1 MLFNT
6 FSFWIFLTV
15 VLALFYAV
23 PFRYGRYVLLVAS
36 YWFYMAWD
44 WRFGGL
50 LAFVTAVNYLAGA
63 LLPSA
68 SERRRRF
75 ILWVSLGSTLGVLG
89 FFKYY
94 DFFAASLAALLGIP
108 ADAWQLRIILPVGIS
123 FFTFQGLSYTIDI
136 SRGTLRPAH
145 SWVDFALYVAFF
157 PQLVAGPIV
166 RASYFLPQLDA
177 WRRPSQG
184 ELSEGIGLI
193 LLGLVK
199 KMVFADQ
206 FAAIAEVYFGG
217 LGANPG
223 GLAAWTGV
231 VAFGMQ
237 IYFDFAGYTDIARGC
252 GRVLGFHF
260 SVNFARPYL
269 ATDIQDF
276 WHRWHISLSTWL
288 RDYLYIPL
296 GGNRAGR
303 VRTYINLMLTMLL
316 GGLWHGASWT
326 FVVWGGYH
334 GLLLAVDRMIRSAYG
349 KAEPFWMR
357 GPSLRWAARIVTF
370 VLVSIGWVF
379 FRAETFTDAAQVLK
393 AMSWVQGSGDSL
405 FLTGHWVLLGFAV
418 VGMIVQERW
427 KIFERLLEAPDWVR
441 GLAIAAALYS
451 LVLFSYTAT
460 SIPFVYFQF

>member
-6 FSFWIFLTV
+6 FSFWLFFFL
-15 VLALFYAV
+15 VLAFFYAV
-23 PFRYGRYVLLVAS
+23 PFRFGRYVLLVAS

-50 LAFVTAVNYLAGA
+50 LAFVTFVNYLAGRWIPSSSDRMHR
-63 LLPSA
+63 LL
-68 SERRRRF
+68 
-75 ILWVSLGSTLGVLG
+75 LWTSIGSTLGVLG

-94 DFFAASLAALLGIP
+94 DFFAASAALLLGLP

-123 FFTFQGLSYTIDI
+123 FFTFQGLSYTIDV
-136 SRGTLRPAH
+136 SRGSLKPVD
-145 SWVDFALYVAFF
+145 SLVDFALYVAFF

-166 RASYFLPQLDA
+166 RASYFLPQLSV
-177 WRRPSQG
+177 WRRPVQA
-184 ELSEGIGLI
+184 EVSEGIGLI

-206 FAAIAEVYFGG
+206 FATVAEQYFGG
-217 LGANPG
+217 LSSHPG
-223 GLAAWTGV
+223 ILASWTGV

-237 IYFDFAGYTDIARGC
+237 IYFDFAGYTDIARGL

-260 SVNFARPYL
+260 PVNFMRPYL
-269 ATDIQDF
+269 ATDIREF

-296 GGNRAGR
+296 GGNRKGR
-303 VRTYINLMLTMLL
+303 VRTYVNLLLTMLL

-326 FVVWGGYH
+326 FVVWGGFH
-334 GLLLAVDRMIRSAYG
+334 GMLLAADRLIRSAG
-349 KAEPFWMR
+349 GRGEPFWMR
-357 GPSLRWAARIVTF
+357 SAAARNLARIMTF

-379 FRAETFTDAAQVLK
+379 FRAQTFGDAAGVLK
-393 AMSWVQGSGDSL
+393 GMAGIQGIGGSL
-405 FLTGHWVLLGFAV
+405 FLRGHWILLAV
-418 VGMIVQERW
+418 SLGGMVFQERW
-427 KIFERLLEAPDWVR
+427 KVFEWLVEAPDWVR
-441 GLAIAAALYS
+441 GLAVASALYI
-451 LVLFSYTAT
+451 LILFSYTDT

>member
-6 FSFWIFLTV
+6 FSFWLFFAA
-15 VLALFYAV
+15 VLALFYLV
-23 PFRYGRYVLLVAS
+23 PFRYGRYVLLLAS

-50 LAFVTAVNYLAGA
+50 LAFVTAANYLAGA
-63 LLPSA
+63 MLPGA
-68 SERRRRF
+68 SERRKKVL
-75 ILWVSLGSTLGVLG
+75 LWASLGSTLGVLG

-94 DFFAASLAALLGIP
+94 GFFAASLAALLGISP
-108 ADAWQLRIILPVGIS
+108 DAWQLRIILPVGIS
-123 FFTFQGLSYTIDI
+123 FFTFQGLSYTIDVA
-136 SRGTLRPAH
+136 RGSLSPAR

-166 RASYFLPQLDA
+166 RASYFLPQLDV
-177 WRRPSQG
+177 WRRPSQD
-184 ELSEGIGLI
+184 ELSEGLGLI

-206 FAAIAEVYFGG
+206 FAVVAELYFGG
-217 LGANPG
+217 LDSMPG
-223 GLAAWTGV
+223 SLAAWTGV
-231 VAFGMQ
+231 IAFGMQ

-269 ATDIQDF
+269 ATDIREF

-296 GGNRAGR
+296 GGNRLGR
-303 VRTYINLMLTMLL
+303 ARTYLNLMLTMLL

-334 GLLLAVDRMIRSAYG
+334 GFLLAIDRLVRAMGGS
-349 KAEPFWMR
+349 ETPFWMR
-357 GPSLRWAARIVTF
+357 GAMLRWAARVVTF

-379 FRAETFTDAAQVLK
+379 FRAETFTDAAQVLQ
-393 AMSWVQGSGDSL
+393 AMTGMEGRGASL
-405 FLTGHWVLLGFAV
+405 FLTGHWVLLVFAV
-418 VGMIVQERW
+418 AGMIIQERW
-427 KIFERLLEAPDWVR
+427 EVFEKILDAPDWVR
-441 GLAIAAALYS
+441 GLVIAAALYS